1 MKRIIAVKEGELV
14 TMLGQL
20 WIAENKKFL
29 YEEMS
34 APKRKSMYL
43 KAFLGISGAVVQG
56 ITDDFGRGVASVK
69 CKFVL
74 N

>member
-1 MKRIIAVKEGELV
+1 VKEGELV

-34 APKRKSMYL
+34 APKAKIYAI
-43 KAFLGISGAVVQG
+43 KGFWGISGAVAQG
-56 ITDDFGRGVASVK
+56 ITDDFGQGVASVK

>member
-34 APKRKSMYL
+34 APKAKIYVF
-43 KAFLGISGAVVQG
+43 KGF
-56 ITDDFGRGVASVK
+56 FGYQWCGGTGDHG
-69 CKFVL
+69 
-74 N
+74 